1 MTSIGVIP
9 FADALSATS
18 LVREIAELAARAR
31 LPGIYP
37 ADFYATRG
45 GLMSY
50 GPNLGETFGR
60 AAEYVDKILAG
71 AKPAD
76 LPIQQPKTFELVIN
90 AKTARSLGVVIPSS
104 LQLQA
109 HSVIE

>member
-37 ADFYATRG
+37 ADFYATR
-45 GLMSY
+45 
-50 GPNLGETFGR
+50 
-60 AAEYVDKILAG
+60 AAEYVDKFLAG

>member
-1 MTSIGVIP
+1 
-9 FADALSATS
+9 
-18 LVREIAELAARAR
+18 
-31 LPGIYP
+31 
-37 ADFYATRG
+37 
-45 GLMSY
+45 
-50 GPNLGETFGR
+50 
-60 AAEYVDKILAG
+60 VDKFLAG